1 MPFRIALSG
10 LNAASADLEVTGN
23 NIANAS
29 TNGFKSS
36 RAEFADVYATSLAG
50 VSNTAIGGGVR
61 LAGVAQQFAQG
72 NVEFTNNS
80 LDLAING
87 EGFFVLSDGGSNV
100 YSRAGAYSV
109 DRNGYVV
116 NSSGQRLQV
125 FSPINGSSTA
135 FNTGSLNDL
144 RIQLTEGAP
153 NATTEVELGINL
165 DAGDASADTG
175 SVFPAVDPN
184 FFDPNDATTYNYS
197 TSYTVYDSLGAEH
210 TSTMYFLRDAT
221 AGSTTWYSWLYADDG
236 AGNMALVQ
244 QDGADY
250 STLQFSSSG
259 ALTAVNGVA
268 GTTTAASGPLVLAN
282 GAAALN
288 MTLDYAEMTQYGGG
302 VSSEDGAAYSVNSLF
317 QDGYTTGRLTG
328 LEVGDTGVVSARYT
342 NGQSAA
348 LGKVAVASFPNT
360 QGLRQLGDTNWAE
373 TFASGNVLIGEAG
386 TASFGMIQSGA
397 LEASNVDLSEQLI
410 NLITA
415 QRNYQANSQVIST
428 ADTVTQTIINI
439 R

>member
-10 LNAASADLEVTGN
+10 LNAASSDLKVTGN

-36 RAEFADVYATSLAG
+36 RAEFADVYATSLGG

-72 NVEFTNNS
+72 NIEFTNNS
-80 LDLAING
+80 LDLAISG
-87 EGFFVLSDGGSNV
+87 EGFFVLDDGGSNV

-109 DRNGYVV
+109 DRDGYVV

-125 FSPINGSSTA
+125 FSPIGTSGTI

-153 NATTEVELGINL
+153 NATSTVELGLNL
-165 DAGDASADTG
+165 DASDASADTLG
-175 SVFPAVDPN
+175 AFPADPT
-184 FFDPNDATTYNYS
+184 FFDYTDPTTYNYS
-197 TSYTVYDSLGAEH
+197 TSYTVYDTLGAEH
-210 TSTMYFLRDAT
+210 TATMYYLKDST
-221 AGSTTWYSWLYADDG
+221 PGSNTWYSWLYADDG
-236 AGNMALVQ
+236 AGNMTNVPQA
-244 QDGADY
+244 GNPY
-250 STLQFSSSG
+250 STLEFSSSG
-259 ALTAVNGVA
+259 ALTSVNGAVGA
-268 GTTTAASGPLVLAN
+268 TTAASGPLTPVN
-282 GAAALN
+282 GAAPLN
-288 MTLDYAEMTQYGGG
+288 MTLDYAGMTQFG
-302 VSSEDGAAYSVNSLF
+302 SEYSVNSLF

-328 LEVGDTGVVSARYT
+328 LDVSDTGVVSARYT
-342 NGQSAA
+342 NGQSSA
-348 LGKVAVASFPNT
+348 LGKIAIASFPNV
-360 QGLRQLGDTNWAE
+360 QGLRQLGDTNWAA
-373 TFASGNVLIGEAG
+373 TFASGDVLIGEAG
-386 TASFGMIQSGA
+386 TASFGMLQSGA